1 MAKSL
6 LPLLVGA
13 GIAIAVTSKKKKKKS
28 KPTPEL
34 APAEG
39 DKCDVSES
47 APAGFICEGG
57 VLEQVSVS
65 EADLELDDEPEGEA
79 AGDFDIRDEELDVG
93 DDEDEEIEEPEEGDE
108 GDEVDEGDGTEPED
122 DEPPTMAVDPYE
134 KCDEFLRAVH
144 IKSASPD
151 EYPINEV
158 AVSETVIPI
167 MDKTVKAF
175 GEMMKPVDPEI
186 AGPKMVLESLEALVP
201 VCSWKYDELEDE
213 FTFDDGREIRS
224 DEGKEVLFGLM
235 ALSVKIIDEFNQ
247 GNTLTLDLDPAPN
260 VKTFTPQEGNTQAF
274 TPQEGS

>member
-28 KPTPEL
+28 KALPV
-34 APAEG
+34 EG
-39 DKCDVSES
+39 DKCDISAE
-47 APAGFICEGG
+47 APAGFLCEGG

-65 EADLELDDEPEGEA
+65 EDDLELDEEPEGEA

-93 DDEDEEIEEPEEGDE
+93 DDEDEEIDEPEDE
-108 GDEVDEGDGTEPED
+108 DDEDDGTEPES
-122 DEPPTMAVDPYE
+122 DEPPSMAVDPYE

-144 IKSASPD
+144 VNSSSPD

-213 FTFDDGREIRS
+213 FVFDDGRSIRS
-224 DEGKEVLFGLM
+224 EEGKEVLFGLM
-235 ALSVKIIDEFNQ
+235 AISVKIIEEFNQ
-247 GNTLTLDLDPAPN
+247 GNTLTLNLDSAPN
-260 VKTFTPQEGNTQAF
+260 VRTFTPQEGNTQAF